1 MVKNRH
7 DCNLIGTDKLMFGK
21 HKMREI
27 KVKQIL
33 VLVLLVITISCT
45 GNQTSSVTE
54 YQLDNGLPVI
64 LRRIRGTR
72 LVTLVILYSIG
83 EDHDPRGKSG
93 MGHLIEHLYVTAAAG
108 SAKARNIGEYIA
120 RYPDGWNAQT
130 GRDYTV
136 IATVF
141 PKERLESE
149 IQDAAAR
156 MREFSIT
163 ENDLKREI
171 PRIEQE
177 LSNMYSAIP
186 ALVAQNLAS
195 EMVVAHRLGARKG
208 GVVEQIKSIDLENL
222 RKRIKT
228 LYKPQNATIIIAGG
242 IEPEELRKAIDREFA
257 TINSGDR
264 IGLPPSFPRPSYGK
278 TEKKRIHR
286 QFPEVQ
292 SHVAIAFSTPKPLE
306 ELFPA
311 FMIVAARLQLNS
323 SQLNPPQGVFPLTY
337 APLDRPEVLIV
348 NLPVG
353 KNEEIQS
360 VLNRLKRFVT
370 GTASKNLDKRD
381 IEATKQVFG
390 FTLGLQEYPDKVLA
404 NNVYGVA
411 FSLGRW
417 AQLGID
423 SKRLLEDIGRVTQED
438 LKKATEV
445 YFDILNCGSV
455 VAEVTDNLPNK

>member
-1 MVKNRH
+1 MVKNSH
-7 DCNLIGTDKLMFGK
+7 KCNFISTDKPMFGK
-21 HKMREI
+21 HKREI

-33 VLVLLVITISCT
+33 VLILLLMTISCT
-45 GNQTSSVTE
+45 GRQTSSITE
-54 YQLDNGLPVI
+54 YQLDNGLSVI
-64 LRRIRGTR
+64 LRPIQGTKLIA
-72 LVTLVILYSIG
+72 LVVLYSIG
-83 EDHDPRGKSG
+83 EDHDPEGKSG
-93 MGHLIEHLYVTAAAG
+93 MGHLIEHLYVTAAVG
-108 SAKARNIGEYIA
+108 STKARNIGEYIA

-130 GRDYTV
+130 GRNYTV

-156 MREFSIT
+156 MRELSIT
-163 ENDLKREI
+163 ENDLKQEI

-186 ALVAQNLAS
+186 ALAAQNLAS
-195 EMVVAHRLGARKG
+195 EMVVAHRPGARKG
-208 GVVEQIKSIDLENL
+208 GVIEQIKSIDLENL
-222 RKRIKT
+222 RKRIQT

-242 IEPEELRKAIDREFA
+242 IEPEEVRKAIDREFA
-257 TINSGDR
+257 TIDSGYR
-264 IGLPPSFPRPSYGK
+264 MGSPPSFPRPSLDK
-278 TEKKRIHR
+278 TEKKRIGR
-286 QFPEVQ
+286 RFPQAQ
-292 SHVAIAFSTPKPLE
+292 SHVAIAFSTPKPSE
-306 ELFPA
+306 KLFPA

-323 SQLNPPQGVFPLTY
+323 SQLNSPQGVFPLTF

-353 KNEEIQS
+353 ENEEGQS
-360 VLNRLKRFVT
+360 VLNRLKSFVT
-370 GTASKNLDKRD
+370 GTVSKNLDKRD

-390 FTLGLQEYPDKVLA
+390 FTLGFQEYPDKVLA

-411 FSLGRW
+411 FSLGRR

-423 SKRLLEDIGRVTQED
+423 SKRLLEDISRVTQED

-445 YFDILNCGSV
+445 YFDFLNCGTV
-455 VAEVTDNLPNK
+455 IAEVTDNLPNK